1 MFIII
6 ILILYREPTTSEGS
20 ISPASSMSMMEEKEV
35 EEIVKNLPEGCGM
48 KGKCNKKYFLILV
61 EIQLTFEKYYANKLI
76 HTSLEKWSEW
86 SLVK

>member
-1 MFIII
+1 
-6 ILILYREPTTSEGS
+6 
-20 ISPASSMSMMEEKEV
+20 MSMMEEKEV

-61 EIQLTFEKYYANKLI
+61 EIKLTFEKYYANKLI